1 MVEQYSFR
9 SVALFVTSHGF
20 GHASRACAVAKA
32 LTDIRPEVRF
42 EIFSSIP
49 QWYFSGTL
57 DDFRF
62 HQLNCDIGL
71 VQHDALNTD
80 IPGTLKALADELPF
94 KTTQI
99 NALANKLTDTHC
111 ELVICDIAPMG
122 IAVARAAGLPS
133 VLIENFTWDW
143 IYRSL
148 AQGHPAFLTYADALE
163 QVFTNAKVHIQTQPV
178 CNPVS
183 SAIHV
188 NPIARSP
195 RQNRDNTRKALG
207 LQSKRSMV
215 FLTMGGVPQEYPFVS
230 RLHRDFSTIDFV
242 IAGIEARKEWAAPN
256 VRLLPANSSHYH
268 PDLINAADAVIGKAG
283 YSTIAEIYQSQV
295 RFGYFVREDYPEM
308 QALVN
313 FLQHNTDG
321 ILLSAQDYMSGNWLS
336 ELENLLAVQ
345 PACRQQTLNGSLQV
359 AQLVSELLSN

>member
-1 MVEQYSFR
+1 MVGENSFR

-32 LTDIRPEVRF
+32 LTNIRPEVRF

-49 QWYFSGTL
+49 PWYFSRTL

-71 VQHDALNTD
+71 VQHDALSTD
-80 IPGTLKALADELPF
+80 IPTTLKALADEIPF

-99 NALANKLTDTHC
+99 TALANKLADTHC
-111 ELVICDIAPMG
+111 ELVICDIAPIG
-122 IAVARAAGLPS
+122 IAAARAAGLPS

-148 AQGHPAFLTYADALE
+148 AETHPAFLTYADVLE
-163 QVFTNAKVHIQTQPV
+163 HVFANAQVHIQAAPV
-178 CNPVS
+178 CNPAS

-195 RQNRDNTRKALG
+195 RQNRDSTRKALG
-207 LQSKRSMV
+207 LQRQTSMV
-215 FLTMGGVPQEYPFVS
+215 FLTMGGVPQEYPFTS
-230 RLHRDFSTIDFV
+230 RLHQEFATIDFV
-242 IAGIEARKEWAAPN
+242 IAGIGEKQQWVAPN
-256 VRLLPANSSHYH
+256 ILLLPANSEHYH

-283 YSTIAEIYQSQV
+283 YSTIAEIYYNQV
-295 RFGYFVREDYPEM
+295 RFGYFVRQDYPEM

-321 ILLSAQDYMSGNWLS
+321 FALSAQDYMSGDWLS
-336 ELENLLAVQ
+336 ELENLLAIRPV
-345 PACRQQTLNGSLQV
+345 CRQQTVNGSSQV
-359 AQLVSELLSN
+359 AQLISGQLSI

>member
-1 MVEQYSFR
+1 MAGQNSFR

-20 GHASRACAVAKA
+20 GHASRACAVAEA

-49 QWYFSGTL
+49 QWFFSGTL

-80 IPGTLKALADELPF
+80 IPGTLKALAEKIPF
-94 KTTQI
+94 KSTQI
-99 NALANKLTDTHC
+99 NALASKLTDTHC

-148 AQGHPAFLTYADALE
+148 AQRHPAFLTYADALE
-163 QVFTNAKVHIQTQPV
+163 QVFANAEVHIQAVPV
-178 CNPVS
+178 CNAAS

-195 RQNRDNTRKALG
+195 KQSRDNTRKSLG
-207 LQSKRSMV
+207 LVRKGPMV
-215 FLTMGGVPQEYPFVS
+215 FLTMGGVPQGYPFVS
-230 RLHRDFSTIDFV
+230 RLHQDFSTIDFV
-242 IAGIEARKEWAAPN
+242 IAGIGAKKERVAPN
-256 VRLLPANSSHYH
+256 VLLLPANSDHHH

-295 RFGYFVREDYPEM
+295 RFGYFVREDYPETVSYTH
-308 QALVN
+308 LT
-313 FLQHNTDG
+313 LPT
-321 ILLSAQDYMSGNWLS
+321 ILLL
-336 ELENLLAVQ
+336 
-345 PACRQQTLNGSLQV
+345 
-359 AQLVSELLSN
+359 

>member
-1 MVEQYSFR
+1 MVEEYSFR

-32 LTDIRPEVRF
+32 LVDMRPEVRF
-42 EIFSSIP
+42 EIFSAIP

-71 VQHDALNTD
+71 VQHDALSTD
-80 IPGTLKALADELPF
+80 IPGTLRALADEIPF
-94 KTTQI
+94 KTPQMK
-99 NALANKLTDTHC
+99 ALANKLIDTHC

-143 IYRSL
+143 IYRLL
-148 AQGHPAFLTYADALE
+148 ADRYPAFLTYADALE
-163 QVFTNAKVHIQTQPV
+163 HVFANAQVHIQAVPV
-178 CNPVS
+178 CNPANG
-183 SAIHV
+183 AIHV

-195 RQNRDNTRKALG
+195 RQNKDSARKALG
-207 LQSKRSMV
+207 LQKQRSMV
-215 FLTMGGVPQEYPFVS
+215 FLTMGGVPQKYPFVS
-230 RLHRDFSTIDFV
+230 RLHQEFGAIDFV
-242 IAGIEARKEWAAPN
+242 IAGIGAKKQWMAPN
-256 VRLLPANSSHYH
+256 ILLLPANSDHYH

-283 YSTIAEIYQSQV
+283 YSTIAEIYHSQV

-321 ILLSAQDYMSGNWLS
+321 FSLSARDYMSGDWLS

-345 PACRQQTLNGSLQV
+345 PLCRQPTVNGNLQV
-359 AQLVSELLSN
+359 AQLISEQLST

>member
-1 MVEQYSFR
+1 MAGQYSFR

-20 GHASRACAVAKA
+20 GHAARACAVAKA

-49 QWYFSGTL
+49 QWFFSSTL

-62 HQLNCDIGL
+62 HQLSCDIGL

-80 IPGTLKALADELPF
+80 IPGTLKALANEIPF

-99 NALANKLTDTHC
+99 DALANKLTDTHC
-111 ELVICDIAPMG
+111 ELVICDIAPIG
-122 IAVARAAGLPS
+122 IAVAQAAGLPS

-148 AQGHPAFLTYADALE
+148 AEGYPALLAYADTLE
-163 QVFTNAKVHIQTQPV
+163 HVFADAKVHIQAIPV
-178 CNPVS
+178 CNPAS

-195 RQNRDNTRKALG
+195 RQNRDSTRKALG
-207 LQSKRSMV
+207 LPENSSMV
-215 FLTMGGVPQEYPFVS
+215 FLTMGGVPQEYPFVN
-230 RLHRDFSTIDFV
+230 RLHQDFSTIDFV
-242 IAGIEARKEWAAPN
+242 IAGIGAKKEWVAPN
-256 VRLLPANSSHYH
+256 VLLLPANSDHYH

-283 YSTIAEIYQSQV
+283 YSTIAEIYHSQV
-295 RFGYFVREDYPEM
+295 RFGYFVRQDYPEM
-308 QALVN
+308 QALAD

-321 ILLSAQDYMSGNWLS
+321 FFLSAQDYMSGDWLS

-345 PACRQQTLNGSLQV
+345 PTCRQQTLNGSLQV
-359 AQLVSELLSN
+359 AQLVSGLLST